1 MPFGTCRF
9 GSVYKITYIHFL
21 VRLRKF
27 FSGLSL
33 LIILYGP
40 EAVSWFFCKSTFG
53 FASLVPSYVVLVVVV
68 VVMVMVVTMML
79 VMVTIKSV
87 IVKCVKCVFFFVDR
101 DESGLIIRGCSS
113 IKV

>member
-53 FASLVPSYVVLVVVV
+53 FASLVPSYVRVCGCVWVGGCVCV
-68 VVMVMVVTMML
+68 WVGGWVCVRA
-79 VMVTIKSV
+79 
-87 IVKCVKCVFFFVDR
+87 IVF
-101 DESGLIIRGCSS
+101 S
-113 IKV
+113 